1 MYPVT
6 KKKRLTEALTIE
18 IDASI
23 CRSTFEVEGLTKAV
37 EKIKLKVSNA
47 DGLWLHVTL
56 KEVCILRHKKLHTI
70 AVLTCSTCLVVEAL
84 RVFPLLKGQI

>member
-18 IDASI
+18 IAASI

-37 EKIKLKVSNA
+37 EKIKPKVSNA
-47 DGLWLHVTL
+47 DGL
-56 KEVCILRHKKLHTI
+56 
-70 AVLTCSTCLVVEAL
+70 
-84 RVFPLLKGQI
+84 